1 MRYPL
6 LSLILLILISP
17 PFFSGN
23 ISAQNNPSALSSAPS
38 KRLEGYVINRGDII
52 DVTVMQ
58 HPEFSISGI
67 IVMPDGTIQY
77 PGLGSIVAAG
87 MTSSALKDTIQ
98 TALDRF
104 VVNPLVTIYVKKIQ
118 GETINIFG
126 YVNRPGQYQIFEG
139 MDLFSVLSMAGG
151 IKSIKKA
158 RKITIIKEDNT
169 FIELKIKDYFGSRTR
184 YSMNDIPLIYS
195 GDTIYV
201 MEPKDINWSRL
212 SFFSS
217 MLLAVA
223 NILNIIL

>member
-1 MRYPL
+1 M
-6 LSLILLILISP
+6 ILISP
-17 PFFSGN
+17 FFFSGN
-23 ISAQNNPSALSSAPS
+23 ISAQNNPSALSSAHS
-38 KRLEGYVINRGDII
+38 KSREGYVINRGDVI

-98 TALDRF
+98 TALDRY

-126 YVNRPGQYQIFEG
+126 YVNRPGQYQIFVG

-158 RKITIIKEDNT
+158 RKITIIKADNT
-169 FIELKIKDYFGSRTR
+169 FIELRIKDYFGSRTR
-184 YSMNDIPLIYS
+184 YTMNDIPLIYS